1 MLGMDSAVNHG
12 DPNKWGAEHPLNGNL
27 TGMHWGWAGG
37 YIFQAIDG
45 NYKDSLTDKYSKG
58 MSFHTATDAMVRS
71 FEVPVGGT
79 LGSTFEVKDKAMTSV
94 GFKYHI
100 NRLYQG
106 VELKK
111 GSVSHSEG
119 VKEMA
124 LMQKLLDNLQQN
136 SAFEIALP

>member
-1 MLGMDSAVNHG
+1 
-12 DPNKWGAEHPLNGNL
+12 
-27 TGMHWGWAGG
+27 
-37 YIFQAIDG
+37 
-45 NYKDSLTDKYSKG
+45 
-58 MSFHTATDAMVRS
+58 
-71 FEVPVGGT
+71 
-79 LGSTFEVKDKAMTSV
+79 VKDKATTSV

-124 LMQKLLDNLQQN
+124 LMQKLLDNLQQY

>member
-1 MLGMDSAVNHG
+1 
-12 DPNKWGAEHPLNGNL
+12 
-27 TGMHWGWAGG
+27 
-37 YIFQAIDG
+37 
-45 NYKDSLTDKYSKG
+45 
-58 MSFHTATDAMVRS
+58 
-71 FEVPVGGT
+71 
-79 LGSTFEVKDKAMTSV
+79 V

-124 LMQKLLDNLQQN
+124 LMQKLLDNLQQY

>member
-1 MLGMDSAVNHG
+1 
-12 DPNKWGAEHPLNGNL
+12 
-27 TGMHWGWAGG
+27 
-37 YIFQAIDG
+37 
-45 NYKDSLTDKYSKG
+45 

-79 LGSTFEVKDKAMTSV
+79 LGSTFEVKDKATTSV

-124 LMQKLLDNLQQN
+124 LMQKLLDNLQQY

>member
-1 MLGMDSAVNHG
+1 
-12 DPNKWGAEHPLNGNL
+12 
-27 TGMHWGWAGG
+27 
-37 YIFQAIDG
+37 
-45 NYKDSLTDKYSKG
+45 
-58 MSFHTATDAMVRS
+58 
-71 FEVPVGGT
+71 
-79 LGSTFEVKDKAMTSV
+79 LGSTFQVKDKAMTSV

>member
-1 MLGMDSAVNHG
+1 
-12 DPNKWGAEHPLNGNL
+12 
-27 TGMHWGWAGG
+27 
-37 YIFQAIDG
+37 
-45 NYKDSLTDKYSKG
+45 
-58 MSFHTATDAMVRS
+58 MVRS

-79 LGSTFEVKDKAMTSV
+79 LGSTFEVKDKATTSV

-124 LMQKLLDNLQQN
+124 LMQKLLDNLQQY